1 MSSNSRRNFIKNS
14 SLVMGAIGAGTVTA
28 VASSAP
34 AIAPILPNKQKTVY
48 LWSDTS
54 VNNGKDPAK
63 RPRLDFF
70 IPETK
75 TDKKRAFIIVCPGGG
90 YGGLAAHEGVPFA
103 ELFASK
109 GIVSAVLYYRV
120 SPNRYP
126 APYADA
132 ARAMRLVRS
141 QAESLQ
147 VDPEKIGI
155 IGFSAGGHLSAT
167 IATQPNL
174 YKDPEDTLSAT
185 VSARPNRVML
195 GYPVIS
201 FEEFGHMGSAKN
213 LLGDNLSPDM
223 LRQLSNQKQ
232 VTAENPPAFLF
243 HTADDAVV
251 PVQNSFYFAEACVR
265 NKVSTALHVYPNG
278 KHGVG
283 LALDNPALNGWSETL
298 IKWLADWHST

>member
-1 MSSNSRRNFIKNS
+1 MKSRRTFLKNASMIAGAVGLGTS
-14 SLVMGAIGAGTVTA
+14 SV
-28 VASSAP
+28 VAAP
-34 AIAPILPNKQKTVY
+34 AMIAPLENTKKTLF
-48 LWSDTS
+48 LWPDDS

-63 RPRLDFF
+63 RPRLDFS

-75 TDKKRAFIIVCPGGG
+75 EGKKRAAIIVCPGGG
-90 YGGLAAHEGVPFA
+90 YGGLAPHEGAPFA

-132 ARAMRLVRS
+132 VRAMRLMRS
-141 QAESLQ
+141 QADSLN
-147 VDPEKIGI
+147 VDPDKIGI

-167 IATQPNL
+167 VATQPNL
-174 YKDPEDTLSAT
+174 YKDPEDNLSAT
-185 VSARPNRVML
+185 ISARPNKVML

-201 FEEFGHMGSAKN
+201 FEEYGHMGSVKN
-213 LLGDNLSPDM
+213 LLGDNPSPDM

-232 VTAENPPAFLF
+232 VTAENPPAFIF
-243 HTADDAVV
+243 HTADDEVV
-251 PVQNSFYFAEACVR
+251 PVQNSLFFAEACIR
-265 NKVSTALHVYPNG
+265 NKVSTSMHIYPHG

-283 LALDNPALNGWSETL
+283 LALTIPALSGWSEIL
-298 IKWLADWHST
+298 LKWLDDWQSA